1 MSTAKCSVCG
11 RKYYYEAGATRDL
24 AESVGMDWVLSL
36 GKAAMGKKNICSDCR
51 RAGYT
56 DKCSGSG
63 SGGFGGGA
71 FASGSSSGGSSVGSG
86 AGAGLAGVGIGLA
99 GAGAGAALKGIGS
112 LFNGLGKGAGAMGGA
127 MGDLMKSGVKQ
138 SAEANADFRTKKKKV
153 EELVF
158 SSNPE
163 EYQSQLSWLMG
174 FTQAKSIDMGDMMVA
189 DAAKARLCTEFDRI
203 MVADPALYAQYAAIH
218 ASLKKKKSFGMK
230 IGIFMGAMVLIVLV
244 TTIPALVIS
253 GNKTK
258 TETMRLEAIVKE
270 IDDAIAQKDY
280 DAALYKATKL
290 QWTFEASQHSSEVE
304 AWNEQREKITE
315 TIKELSGK

>member
-1 MSTAKCSVCG
+1 
-11 RKYYYEAGATRDL
+11 
-24 AESVGMDWVLSL
+24 
-36 GKAAMGKKNICSDCR
+36 
-51 RAGYT
+51 
-56 DKCSGSG
+56 
-63 SGGFGGGA
+63 
-71 FASGSSSGGSSVGSG
+71 
-86 AGAGLAGVGIGLA
+86 
-99 GAGAGAALKGIGS
+99 
-112 LFNGLGKGAGAMGGA
+112 
-127 MGDLMKSGVKQ
+127 
-138 SAEANADFRTKKKKV
+138 
-153 EELVF
+153 
-158 SSNPE
+158 
-163 EYQSQLSWLMG
+163 MG

-203 MVADPALYAQYAAIH
+203 MVAEPALYAQYAAIH

-290 QWTFEASQHSSEVE
+290 QWTLEASQHSSEVE